1 MNVTP
6 FFMRLLRTD
15 RAQRWTRSIAI
26 AICTLTLLLTATSQA
41 VARDAIV
48 TLVDNAKRAVLPG
61 HSVPWAQPKNDLG
74 TVPANL
80 MLDHLSLVLR
90 RSPERQL
97 AYDQL
102 LREQQNPASPNYHH
116 WLSPIEIGERFGATR
131 HDIDALSNWLLVQ
144 GFSVDAVANSRTRIH
159 FSSASWYAVSIFLK
173 SLAFSEKPNHFLH
186 AAIQQFFGFYLPNNI
201 FGCLGFRFDFHIHFN
216 H

>member
-6 FFMRLLRTD
+6 LFLRLRRMD
-15 RAQRWTRSIAI
+15 AAQRWMRSLAI
-26 AICTLTLLLTATSQA
+26 AICTLTLLLSAASQA

-116 WLSPIEIGERFGATR
+116 WLSPIEIGERFGATQ
-131 HDIDALSNWLLVQ
+131 HDIDALSSWLLMQ
-144 GFSVDAVANSRTRIH
+144 GFSVDVVANSRTRIH
-159 FSSASWYAVSIFLK
+159 FSGRAADVASAFGTELHYFQGDAEKRIANTVAASI
-173 SLAFSEKPNHFLH
+173 P
-186 AAIQQFFGFYLPNNI
+186 AAGLRQ
-201 FGCLGFRFDFHIHFN
+201 
-216 H
+216 